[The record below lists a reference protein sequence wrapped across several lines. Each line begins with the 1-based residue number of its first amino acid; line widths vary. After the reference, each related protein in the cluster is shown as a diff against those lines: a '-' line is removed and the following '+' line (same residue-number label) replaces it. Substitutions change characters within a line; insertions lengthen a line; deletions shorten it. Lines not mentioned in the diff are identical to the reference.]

1 MIDFN
6 TLLGVS
12 TMGGD
17 ALRIEG
23 DRTTGEITVTSPPAS
38 DTTRA
43 HAGGTEAPT
52 TVAAMTAEVATDQH
66 LMLNSKIA
74 DLDSQLNAQ
83 NFDPSSGRSTG
94 YKAAEGSRE
103 RELLQLQRQSAHNA
117 LQYLGVRA
125 LEQLPKR
132 AKRNGASDDSLVA
145 AAQRE
150 RSIATLAE
158 SQDSSGKPIGRVA
171 ATKLVDAAAQRAMA
185 DKLVRGG

>member
-1 MIDFN
+1 MNDIFS
-6 TLLGVS
+6 LP

-17 ALRIEG
+17 SLRVEG
-23 DRTTGEITVTSPPAS
+23 DRTTFGITSVQQLSAAPS
-38 DTTRA
+38 ERA
-43 HAGGTEAPT
+43 HAGTSEAPT
-52 TVAAMTAEVATDQH
+52 TVPAITAEVATDQH

-83 NFDPSSGRSTG
+83 NFDASTGKPTG

-132 AKRNGASDDSLVA
+132 AERIGAADDGLVA

-150 RSIATLAE
+150 RNIATLAE
-158 SQDSSGKPIGRVA
+158 TEDSNGKPMGRVA
-171 ATKLVDAAAQRAMA
+171 AARLIDEAAKRAMA